1 MMFGTVPLS
10 YKGMTTKIHFMD
22 SPKPQILLTKLFSI
36 NPSDLESNPSGRR
49 GSFSSTSSDTSLS
62 SSAQG
67 SAMTTN
73 GSRNASKESNSI
85 FFDDFS
91 EFGDDDTFR
100 AVPSYAS
107 LPSSFRIDPSIHG
120 LRVSGAS
127 VISTPSPSTSPRIA
141 FANRRLRRFSYT
153 SMENGIFNPT
163 PLPGSMTPRCDQL
176 PSSVCRPWRLTII
189 AGTDENTVCRILF
202 VLSYFIRC
210 NEIFERSEDLIP
222 LELQREEECKTSLNY
237 DKNLSSEST
246 PSDGFLSADELFV
259 KSYGRSLMAG
269 YCDKYMSDFVLMGLP
284 KLDEFQDSLAV
295 DLKNSLRD
303 HIRNVNEYF
312 VPLNTKSDYVS
323 TMLHQCKDLYTKIGM
338 PAESY
343 LEDRLR
349 ILYHKAIMYKNY
361 SANLSTAVSISSQN
375 LFVQPSKNEQVP
387 VNMLEALGL
396 HQSDLQLVYAVSSTL

>member
-1 MMFGTVPLS
+1 
-10 YKGMTTKIHFMD
+10 GMTTKIHFMD

-91 EFGDDDTFR
+91 EFGDDDSFR

-127 VISTPSPSTSPRIA
+127 VISAPSPSTSPRIA

-163 PLPGSMTPRCDQL
+163 PLPGSITPR
-176 PSSVCRPWRLTII
+176 
-189 AGTDENTVCRILF
+189 
-202 VLSYFIRC
+202 
-210 NEIFERSEDLIP
+210 
-222 LELQREEECKTSLNY
+222 
-237 DKNLSSEST
+237 
-246 PSDGFLSADELFV
+246 
-259 KSYGRSLMAG
+259 
-269 YCDKYMSDFVLMGLP
+269 
-284 KLDEFQDSLAV
+284 
-295 DLKNSLRD
+295 
-303 HIRNVNEYF
+303 
-312 VPLNTKSDYVS
+312 
-323 TMLHQCKDLYTKIGM
+323 
-338 PAESY
+338 
-343 LEDRLR
+343 
-349 ILYHKAIMYKNY
+349 
-361 SANLSTAVSISSQN
+361 
-375 LFVQPSKNEQVP
+375 
-387 VNMLEALGL
+387 
-396 HQSDLQLVYAVSSTL
+396 